1 MLLSANKRFNE
12 LYGFFNKGIM
22 ALLKWWGD
30 PDSIM
35 HSYIRAIEER
45 EAHERAEKER
55 KEKEERDKVR
65 REVEEKE
72 RQEKEER
79 DRR

>member
-1 MLLSANKRFNE
+1 MLLSTNKRFNE

-30 PDSIM
+30 PDQVM
-35 HSYIRAIEER
+35 GSYIRAIEEKEQR
-45 EAHERAEKER
+45 EREEIERREREEQERIRREKEEKER
-55 KEKEERDKVR
+55 KE
-65 REVEEKE
+65 
-72 RQEKEER
+72 QEER